1 MNTNKFTFRRFA
13 SFFRWFAAVSIKHS
27 LLILSVIAAVA
38 IVAGLVSTWSHY
50 DSDGRIYAIILFVAC
65 GVAGSMCLSSIDK
78 QTVRQQFI
86 SIPASNFEKYLA
98 VITLQI
104 IMFVLIFGI
113 IAAADGIWANS
124 PGFMTFFDPTS
135 LIFYW
140 LINVFFGLSV
150 RKFAFLYGTLCGAA
164 FNMTIIREIKSLLGG
179 EDGIII
185 LGASGIG
192 GIVDIIFSAI
202 VVVPLLLMSYFMIFK
217 KITLNTIF
225 MQTRSDSAL

>member
-13 SFFRWFAAVSIKHS
+13 NFFRWFAAVSMKHS

-38 IVAGLVSTWSHY
+38 IVAGLVSSWSHY
-50 DSDGRIYAIILFVAC
+50 DSDGRIYAIILFVAS

-98 VITLQI
+98 VFALQI
-104 IMFVLIFGI
+104 IMLLLIVGI

-124 PGFMTFFDPTS
+124 PGFMTFLGPFT

-140 LINVFFGLSV
+140 MINVFFGLSA

-164 FNMTIIREIKSLLGG
+164 FNMTIVREIKSLLGG

-185 LGASGIG
+185 LGATSIEE
-192 GIVDIIFSAI
+192 IIFSAI
-202 VVVPLLLMSYFMIFK
+202 VVVPLLLVSYFLVFK
-217 KITLNTIF
+217 KVTLNTIF
-225 MQTRSDSAL
+225 MQTQREL

>member
-1 MNTNKFTFRRFA
+1 MNTNKFTFSRFA
-13 SFFRWFAAVSIKHS
+13 SFFRWFAAVSMKQS
-27 LLILSVIAAVA
+27 LMILSVIAAVA

-50 DSDGRIYAIILFVAC
+50 DSDGRIYAIILFVAS

-86 SIPASNFEKYLA
+86 SIPASNLEKYLA
-98 VITLQI
+98 VFTLQI

-124 PGFMTFFDPTS
+124 PGFMTFLGPFT

-140 LINVFFGLSV
+140 MINVFFGLSV

-192 GIVDIIFSAI
+192 GIGDIIFSAI

-225 MQTRSDSAL
+225 MQTQRD

>member
-1 MNTNKFTFRRFA
+1 M
-13 SFFRWFAAVSIKHS
+13 KHS

-50 DSDGRIYAIILFVAC
+50 DSDGRIYAIILFVAS
-65 GVAGSMCLSSIDK
+65 GVAGSMSLSSIDK
-78 QTVRQQFI
+78 QTVSQQFI

-98 VITLQI
+98 VFALQI

-124 PGFMTFFDPTS
+124 PGFTTFLGPFT

-140 LINVFFGLSV
+140 MIDVVFGLSV

-164 FNMTIIREIKSLLGG
+164 FNMTIVREIKSLLGG

-185 LGASGIG
+185 LGATSIEE
-192 GIVDIIFSAI
+192 IIFSAI
-202 VVVPLLLMSYFMIFK
+202 VVVPLLLVSYFLVFK

-225 MQTRSDSAL
+225 MQTQRDSAL

>member
-13 SFFRWFAAVSIKHS
+13 SFFRWFAAVSMKHS

-38 IVAGLVSTWSHY
+38 IVAGLVSSWSHY
-50 DSDGRIYAIILFVAC
+50 DSDGRIYAIILFVAS

-98 VITLQI
+98 VFALQI
-104 IMFVLIFGI
+104 IMLLLIVGI

-140 LINVFFGLSV
+140 LINVFAGFGV
-150 RKFAFLYGTLCGAA
+150 RKFPFLYGTLCGAT
-164 FNMTIIREIKSLLGG
+164 FSMTIIRGIKSLLGG
-179 EDGIII
+179 EGESIT
-185 LGASGIG
+185 LGATGIG
-192 GIVDIIFSAI
+192 PTIFFIIVGVA
-202 VVVPLLLMSYFMIFK
+202 LLLSSYFSVFK
-217 KITLNTIF
+217 KVTLNTIF

>member
-13 SFFRWFAAVSIKHS
+13 SFFRWFAAVSMKHS

-38 IVAGLVSTWSHY
+38 IVAGLVSSWSHY
-50 DSDGRIYAIILFVAC
+50 DSDGRIYAIILFVAS

-124 PGFMTFFDPTS
+124 PGFMTFLGTFS

-140 LINVFFGLSV
+140 LINVFAGLAV
-150 RKFAFLYGTLCGAA
+150 RKIPFLYGALIGAA
-164 FNMTIIREIKSLLGG
+164 SFTMTLIKQIKSLLGG
-179 EDGIII
+179 EDGIISFGSI
-185 LGASGIG
+185 SIG
-192 GIVDIIFSAI
+192 TIIFYIII
-202 VVVPLLLMSYFMIFK
+202 VVAILFASYSLIFK

-225 MQTRSDSAL
+225 MQTRRE

>member
-1 MNTNKFTFRRFA
+1 M
-13 SFFRWFAAVSIKHS
+13 KHS

-38 IVAGLVSTWSHY
+38 IVAGLVSSWSHY

-86 SIPASNFEKYLA
+86 SIPASNLEKYLA
-98 VITLQI
+98 VFALQI
-104 IMFVLIFGI
+104 IMFVLIVGI

-124 PGFMTFFDPTS
+124 PGFMTFLGPFT

-140 LINVFFGLSV
+140 MINVFFGLSV

-164 FNMTIIREIKSLLGG
+164 FNMTIVREIKSLLGG

-185 LGASGIG
+185 LGATGIG
-192 GIVDIIFSAI
+192 GIGDIIFSAI
-202 VVVPLLLMSYFMIFK
+202 VVVPLLLMSYFLIFK
-217 KITLNTIF
+217 KVTLNTIF
-225 MQTRSDSAL
+225 MQHEDKL

>member
-13 SFFRWFAAVSIKHS
+13 SFFRWFAAVSMKHS

-38 IVAGLVSTWSHY
+38 IVAGLVSSWSHY
-50 DSDGRIYAIILFVAC
+50 DSDGRIYAIILFVAS

-86 SIPASNFEKYLA
+86 SIPASNLEKYLA
-98 VITLQI
+98 VFALQI

-124 PGFMTFFDPTS
+124 PGFMTFLGPFT

-140 LINVFFGLSV
+140 MINVFMGLSV

-164 FNMTIIREIKSLLGG
+164 FNMTIVREIKSLLGG

-185 LGASGIG
+185 IILGATGIEE
-192 GIVDIIFSAI
+192 IIFSAI
-202 VVVPLLLMSYFMIFK
+202 VVVPLLFVSYSLIFK

-225 MQTRSDSAL
+225 MQTQRD

>member
-13 SFFRWFAAVSIKHS
+13 SFFRWFAAVSMKHS

-50 DSDGRIYAIILFVAC
+50 DSDGRIYAIILFVAS

-98 VITLQI
+98 VFALQI
-104 IMFVLIFGI
+104 IMLLLIVGI
-113 IAAADGIWANS
+113 IAAADGIWASS
-124 PGFMTFFDPTS
+124 PGFTTFLDPTS

-140 LINVFFGLSV
+140 SINVFAGFGV
-150 RKFAFLYGTLCGAA
+150 RKFPFLCGALIGGS

-179 EDGIII
+179 EGESIT
-185 LGASGIG
+185 LGATGIG
-192 GIVDIIFSAI
+192 PTIFFIIVGVA
-202 VVVPLLLMSYFMIFK
+202 LLLVSYFLVFK
-217 KITLNTIF
+217 KVTLNTMF
-225 MQTRSDSAL
+225 YQTQSDSAL

>member
-13 SFFRWFAAVSIKHS
+13 SFFRWFAAVSMKHS

-38 IVAGLVSTWSHY
+38 IVAGLVSNWSHY

-65 GVAGSMCLSSIDK
+65 GVVGSMCLSSINK

-98 VITLQI
+98 VFALQI
-104 IMFVLIFGI
+104 IMVLLIVGI

-124 PGFMTFFDPTS
+124 PGFMTFLDPTS

-140 LINVFFGLSV
+140 LINVFAGFGV
-150 RKFAFLYGTLCGAA
+150 RKFPFLYGTLCGAA
-164 FNMTIIREIKSLLGG
+164 FSMTIIREIKSLLGG
-179 EDGIII
+179 EGESIT
-185 LGASGIG
+185 LGATGIG
-192 GIVDIIFSAI
+192 PTIFFIIVGVA
-202 VVVPLLLMSYFMIFK
+202 LLLSSYFLIFK

-225 MQTRSDSAL
+225 MQTRSDSVL

>member
-13 SFFRWFAAVSIKHS
+13 SFFRWFAAVSMKHS

-38 IVAGLVSTWSHY
+38 IVAGLVSSWSHY
-50 DSDGRIYAIILFVAC
+50 DSDGRIYAIILFVAS

-113 IAAADGIWANS
+113 IAAADGIWASS
-124 PGFMTFFDPTS
+124 PGFMTFLDPTS

-164 FNMTIIREIKSLLGG
+164 FSMTIVRKIKSLLGG

-185 LGASGIG
+185 LGATSIEE
-192 GIVDIIFSAI
+192 IIFSAI
-202 VVVPLLLMSYFMIFK
+202 VVVPLLFVSYFLIFK

>member
-1 MNTNKFTFRRFA
+1 M
-13 SFFRWFAAVSIKHS
+13 KHS

-50 DSDGRIYAIILFVAC
+50 DSDGRIYAIILFVAS

-104 IMFVLIFGI
+104 IMLLLIVGI
-113 IAAADGIWANS
+113 IAAADGIWAKS
-124 PGFMTFFDPTS
+124 PGFMTFLGPFT

-140 LINVFFGLSV
+140 MINVYAGLGV

-164 FNMTIIREIKSLLGG
+164 FNMTIVREIKSLLGG

-185 LGASGIG
+185 IGASGIG
-192 GIVDIIFSAI
+192 EIIFSAI
-202 VVVPLLLMSYFMIFK
+202 VVVPLLLSSYFLIFK
-217 KITLNTIF
+217 KVTLNTIF
-225 MQTRSDSAL
+225 MQTQRD

>member
-13 SFFRWFAAVSIKHS
+13 SFFRWFAAVSMKHS
-27 LLILSVIAAVA
+27 LLIFSVIAAVA

-50 DSDGRIYAIILFVAC
+50 DSDGRIYAIILFVAS

-98 VITLQI
+98 VFALQI

-124 PGFMTFFDPTS
+124 PGFMTFLEPFS

-140 LINVFFGLSV
+140 MINVLIGLSV
-150 RKFAFLYGTLCGAA
+150 RKFPFLYGMLCGAA
-164 FNMTIIREIKSLLGG
+164 LSMTIIREIKSLLGG
-179 EDGIII
+179 EGESITLVATGIGSTIVIII
-185 LGASGIG
+185 VGVA
-192 GIVDIIFSAI
+192 
-202 VVVPLLLMSYFMIFK
+202 LLLTSYFSVFK
-217 KITLNTIF
+217 KVTLNTIF
-225 MQTRSDSAL
+225 MQTRRE

>member
-13 SFFRWFAAVSIKHS
+13 SFFRWFAAVSMKHS

-98 VITLQI
+98 VFALQI
-104 IMFVLIFGI
+104 IMLLLIVGI

-124 PGFMTFFDPTS
+124 PGFMTFLDPTL
-135 LIFYW
+135 LILYW
-140 LINVFFGLSV
+140 MVNVLAGLAV
-150 RKFAFLYGTLCGAA
+150 RKFPFLYGALIGAS

-179 EDGIII
+179 EGESITLGATGIGTTIFFIICCLII
-185 LGASGIG
+185 LFA
-192 GIVDIIFSAI
+192 
-202 VVVPLLLMSYFMIFK
+202 SYFLIFK
-217 KITLNTIF
+217 RVALNTMF
-225 MQTRSDSAL
+225 WQTQRELL